1 MNEDQGAELN
11 ANTVADYL
19 RRHPEFFQQ
28 HPALLAELEIPH
40 DSGNAV
46 SLVERQVAA
55 LREQNQKSRQRLM
68 QLFDIARR
76 NQELATRMHQLALN
90 LMDAGDPRDIF
101 AALYDNL
108 RKDFNAERVAV
119 RLFARPAFMDFYPGD
134 EFAGDELE
142 EVKLFRAVIDKGRPL
157 SGKLKRQQQVFLFGD
172 GGDDILS
179 AVMVP
184 LRGENW
190 GGVLAIGSPDQNRF
204 QENMGV
210 ELLANLGEVLSLIL
224 KPWIAV
230 K

>member
-1 MNEDQGAELN
+1 MNEDKDAGLDADK
-11 ANTVADYL
+11 VADYL

-46 SLVERQVAA
+46 SLVERQIAT

-68 QLFDIARR
+68 ELFDIARR
-76 NQELATRMHQLALN
+76 NQELATRMHQLGLS

-119 RLFARPAFMDFYPGD
+119 RLFAKPAFIDSYPGE
-134 EFAGDELE
+134 EFAGDEVE
-142 EVKLFRAVIDKGRPL
+142 ESKLFRAVIDKGRPL
-157 SGKLKRQQQVFLFGD
+157 TGKLKRQQQVFLFGD

-190 GGVLAIGSPDQNRF
+190 GGVLAIGSPDQSRF

>member
-1 MNEDQGAELN
+1 MSEDKGVELD
-11 ANTVADYL
+11 ANRVADYL

-28 HPALLAELEIPH
+28 HSALLAELHIPH
-40 DSGNAV
+40 EAGGVV
-46 SLVERQVAA
+46 SLVERQISA

-68 QLFDIARR
+68 ELFDIARR

-90 LMDAGDPRDIF
+90 LMDANNPSDVF

-108 RKDFNAERVAV
+108 RTDFNADRVAV
-119 RLFARPAFMDFYPGD
+119 RLFAKHAFLESPPGD
-134 EFAGDELE
+134 EYVGVDVRE
-142 EVKLFRAVIDKGRPL
+142 EQLFRAIIDRGEPL
-157 SGKLKRQQQVFLFGD
+157 AGTLKRQQKVFLFGD

-190 GGVLAIGSPDQNRF
+190 GGVLAIGSTDENRF
-204 QENMGV
+204 QANMGV
-210 ELLANLGEVLSLIL
+210 ELLTNLGEVLSLIL
-224 KPWIAV
+224 KPWIAS